1 MDVERPR
8 TLVLCDASLPGL
20 VACAM
25 AAEEQSLADAKDG
38 VGVLVFPFTPEAEA
52 GVRTIADLYALGQP
66 LPLPF
71 RVDAHTLTGGEREVH
86 ELLAATYAG
95 VRAGFDRILWP
106 ATAGVSDGVDID
118 RIAQIADRAL
128 LVGRLVAVDAAAHAC
143 PSIHIETPLA
153 DFTDRQLADLALDM
167 EVPVEA
173 CWWWQN
179 EAGVSERRR
188 WSNALHSMGWRGRG
202 SPAPTTGA

>member
-1 MDVERPR
+1 MDVARPR

-25 AAEEQSLADAKDG
+25 ASEERALANGRAD
-38 VGVLVFPFTPEAEA
+38 VGVLGFPFTPEAEA
-52 GVRTIADLYALGQP
+52 SVRAIAEQYGLGQP
-66 LPLPF
+66 LPRLAGGATLP
-71 RVDAHTLTGGEREVH
+71 VEGGEREVY

-173 CWWWQN
+173 CWWWRN
-179 EAGVSERRR
+179 DAGIPERRR